1 MKSFL
6 SGDAY
11 IHFEATDIR
20 PDRKTLV
27 FVNSLGTDFRIWRK
41 VVELLSPTYNIVLH
55 DKRGHGLSTLGTAP
69 HKIETHAQDLAA
81 LLDML
86 QVRSAIAVGLSI
98 GGLIVQS
105 LFHLRPDLVS
115 KLVISNSAVKI
126 GTEQSW
132 GQRIATV
139 KSSGIDS
146 VADTVMKMWFSP
158 EFHEHAPEKLSLYR
172 TMLARTHAVG
182 YLACC
187 EALRDADFTSQA
199 AMIDVPTLFIGGE
212 NDGST
217 PPALV
222 EASSRLISGSH
233 FELITRAAHIPCVE
247 KPQEYAQLLRNFAEH
262 IMSES

>member
-6 SGDAY
+6 SGNAY
-11 IHFEATDIR
+11 IHFEATEIR
-20 PDRKTLV
+20 TDRKTLV
-27 FVNSLGTDFRIWRK
+27 FVNSLGTDFRIWQEVAAR
-41 VVELLSPTYNIVLH
+41 LSQTFNIVLH

-69 HKIETHAQDLAA
+69 HRIETHAQDVAA

-86 QVRSAIAVGLSI
+86 KVRSAIAVGLSI

-105 LFHLRPDLVS
+105 LYHLRPDLVS

-132 GQRIATV
+132 AQRITAV
-139 KSSGIDS
+139 QNSGIES
-146 VADTVMKMWFSP
+146 LADTVMKMWFSP
-158 EFHEHAPEKLSLYR
+158 EFHQRAPEKLSLYR
-172 TMLARTHAVG
+172 TMLARTYPAG

-199 AMIDVPTLFIGGE
+199 ANIDVPTLFVGGD

-222 EASSRLISGSH
+222 ESAARLVANSH
-233 FELITRAAHIPCVE
+233 FELIAGAAHIPCVE
-247 KPQEYAQLLRNFAEH
+247 KPKEYMQLLRIFAN
-262 IMSES
+262 

>member
-1 MKSFL
+1 MKSFP

-11 IHFEATDIR
+11 IHFEASEIR
-20 PDRKTLV
+20 PDRKTFV
-27 FVNSLGTDFRIWRK
+27 FVNSLGTDFRIWRDA
-41 VVELLSPTYNIVLH
+41 VEHLGSTYNIVLH

-86 QVRSAIAVGLSI
+86 KVKSAIAVGLSI

-105 LFHLRPDLVS
+105 LYHSRPELVS

-132 GQRIATV
+132 GQRISV
-139 KSSGIDS
+139 VQNGGIES
-146 VADTVMKMWFSP
+146 LADTVMKMWFSP
-158 EFHEHAPEKLSLYR
+158 KFHQLEPEKLSIYR
-172 TMLARTHAVG
+172 TMLARTHTAG

-187 EALRDADFTSQA
+187 EALRDADFTMQA
-199 AMIDVPTLFIGGE
+199 KNITVPALFIAGGQ
-212 NDGST
+212 DGST

-222 EASSRLISGSH
+222 ESSARLVFDSR
-233 FELITRAAHIPCVE
+233 FEIIDRAAHIPCVE
-247 KPQEYAQLLRNFAEH
+247 NPDRYVRLLRTFAE
-262 IMSES
+262 

>member
-6 SGDAY
+6 SGDAH
-11 IHFEATDIR
+11 IHFEATEIK

-27 FVNSLGTDFRIWRK
+27 FVNSLGTDFRIWQD
-41 VVELLSPTYNIVLH
+41 VVEHLSPTYNIVLH

-69 HKIETHAQDLAA
+69 HRIETHAQDLAA
-81 LLDML
+81 LMDILK
-86 QVRSAIAVGLSI
+86 VKSAIAVGLSI

-105 LFHLRPDLVS
+105 LYHLRPDLVS

-132 GQRIATV
+132 GQRITAV
-139 KSSGIDS
+139 QIGGIES
-146 VADTVMKMWFSP
+146 LADNIMKMWFSP
-158 EFHEHAPEKLSLYR
+158 DFHQRAPEKLSLYR
-172 TMLARTHAVG
+172 TMLARTYSAG

-187 EALRDADFTSQA
+187 EALRDADFTTEA
-199 AMIDVPTLFIGGE
+199 AKIDVPTLFIGGD

-222 EASSRLISGSH
+222 ESSSRLVPGSR
-233 FELITRAAHIPCVE
+233 FELIAGAAHIPCVE
-247 KPQEYAQLLRNFAEH
+247 KPKEYMQLLKSFEN
-262 IMSES
+262 

>member
-11 IHFEATDIR
+11 IHFEATEIK

-27 FVNSLGTDFRIWRK
+27 FVNSLGTDFRIWRD
-41 VVELLSPTYNIVLH
+41 VVEHLRANYNIVLH

-81 LLDML
+81 LLNML
-86 QVRSAIAVGLSI
+86 KVKSAIAIGLSI

-105 LFHLRPDLVS
+105 LYHLRPDLVS

-132 GQRIATV
+132 GQRMTAV
-139 KSSGIDS
+139 QNSGIEGL
-146 VADTVMKMWFSP
+146 ADTVMKLWFSP
-158 EFHEHAPEKLSLYR
+158 EFHHRAPEQLSLYR
-172 TMLARTHAVG
+172 TMLARTYHAS

-187 EALRDADFTSQA
+187 EALRDADFTSEA
-199 AMIDVPTLFIGGE
+199 ASINVPTLFIAGDH
-212 NDGST
+212 DGST
-217 PPALV
+217 PSALV
-222 EASSRLISGSH
+222 ESSARLVRNSR
-233 FELITRAAHIPCVE
+233 FEVIAGTGHIPCVE
-247 KPQEYAQLLRNFAEH
+247 NPLAYAKLLSDF
-262 IMSES
+262 IK

>member
-11 IHFEATDIR
+11 INFEATEIR

-27 FVNSLGTDFRIWRK
+27 FVNSLGTDFRIWGD
-41 VVELLSPTYNIVLH
+41 VAEDLSSTYNIVLH

-81 LLDML
+81 LFDML
-86 QVRSAIAVGLSI
+86 NVKSAIAVGLSI

-105 LFHLRPDLVS
+105 LYHLRPDLVS

-126 GTEQSW
+126 GTEESW
-132 GQRIATV
+132 GQRISAV
-139 KSSGIDS
+139 QNNGIES
-146 VADTVMKMWFSP
+146 LADTVMKMWFSP
-158 EFHEHAPEKLSLYR
+158 DFHQRAPDKLSLYR
-172 TMLARTHAVG
+172 TMLARTYPAG

-199 AMIDVPTLFIGGE
+199 ATIDVPTLFIAGD

-217 PPALV
+217 PPSLV
-222 EASSRLISGSH
+222 ESSAHLVSGGH
-233 FELITRAAHIPCVE
+233 FELIAGAAHIPCVE
-247 KPQEYAQLLRNFAEH
+247 KPKEYTQLLRSFAN
-262 IMSES
+262 

>member
-11 IHFEATDIR
+11 IHFQATEIR

-27 FVNSLGTDFRIWRK
+27 FVNSLGTDFRIWQDA
-41 VVELLSPTYNIVLH
+41 VEHLSPTYNIVLH

-69 HKIETHAQDLAA
+69 HKIATHAQDVAA

-86 QVRSAIAVGLSI
+86 KVKSTIAVGLSI

-105 LFHLRPDLVS
+105 LYHLRPDLVS
-115 KLVISNSAVKI
+115 KLIISNSAVKI

-132 GQRIATV
+132 GQRITAV
-139 KSSGIDS
+139 QNSGIDS
-146 VADTVMKMWFSP
+146 LTETVMKMWFSP
-158 EFHEHAPEKLSLYR
+158 EFHQRAPEKLSLYR
-172 TMLARTHAVG
+172 TMLARTYPAG

-199 AMIDVPTLFIGGE
+199 ANIDIPTLFIAGDQ
-212 NDGST
+212 DGST
-217 PPALV
+217 PSALV
-222 EASSRLISGSH
+222 RSSALLVPGSR
-233 FELITRAAHIPCVE
+233 FEVINGSAHLPCVDN
-247 KPQEYAQLLRNFAEH
+247 PNEYAHLLKTFAK
-262 IMSES
+262 

>member
-11 IHFEATDIR
+11 IHFEATEIR

-27 FVNSLGTDFRIWRK
+27 FVNSLGTDFRIWQD
-41 VVELLSPTYNIVLH
+41 VAAQLNSTFNIILH

-69 HKIETHAQDLAA
+69 HKIEAYAQDVAA
-81 LLDML
+81 LMDML
-86 QVRSAIAVGLSI
+86 EVKSAIAVGLSI

-105 LFHLRPDLVS
+105 LYHSRPDLVS

-132 GQRIATV
+132 GQRIAAV
-139 KSSGIDS
+139 QNGGIEGL
-146 VADTVMKMWFSP
+146 ADTVMKMWFSP
-158 EFHEHAPEKLSLYR
+158 EFHQRQPEKLSIYR
-172 TMLARTHAVG
+172 TMLARTHTAG

-199 AMIDVPTLFIGGE
+199 AAIDVPTLFVGGDH
-212 NDGST
+212 DGST
-217 PPALV
+217 PVALV
-222 EASSRLISGSH
+222 ESSSRLIPGSR
-233 FELITRAAHIPCVE
+233 FEVMTGAAHIPCVE
-247 KPQEYAQLLRNFAEH
+247 QPANFSQLLADFA
-262 IMSES
+262 

>member
-11 IHFEATDIR
+11 IHFEATEIKA
-20 PDRKTLV
+20 DRKTLV
-27 FVNSLGTDFRIWRK
+27 FVNSLGTDFRIWRD
-41 VVELLSPTYNIVLH
+41 VVEHLSPTYNIVLH

-69 HKIETHAQDLAA
+69 HKIETHALDLAA

-86 QVRSAIAVGLSI
+86 KVKSAIAVGLSI

-105 LFHLRPDLVS
+105 LYHLRPDLVS

-132 GQRIATV
+132 GQRIAAV
-139 KSSGIDS
+139 QNSGIES
-146 VADTVMKMWFSP
+146 LADTVMKMWFSP
-158 EFHEHAPEKLSLYR
+158 EFHQSAPDKLSLYR
-172 TMLARTHAVG
+172 TMLAQTYPAG

-187 EALRDADFTSQA
+187 EALRDADFTTRA
-199 AMIDVPTLFIGGE
+199 AKIDVPTLFIGGD

-222 EASSRLISGSH
+222 ETSARLVPGSR
-233 FELITRAAHIPCVE
+233 FELIAGAAHIPCVE
-247 KPQEYAQLLRNFAEH
+247 KPKEYMQLLRSFAN
-262 IMSES
+262 

>member
-1 MKSFL
+1 MKCFL

-11 IHFEATDIR
+11 IHYEATEIK

-27 FVNSLGTDFRIWRK
+27 FVNSLGTDFRIWRD
-41 VVELLSPTYNIVLH
+41 VVEHLSSAYNIVMH
-55 DKRGHGLSTLGTAP
+55 DKRGHGLSTLGIAP
-69 HKIETHAQDLAA
+69 HKVETHAQDVAA

-86 QVRSAIAVGLSI
+86 KVKSVIAVGLSI
-98 GGLIVQS
+98 GGLVVQS
-105 LFHLRPDLVS
+105 LYHLRPDLVS

-132 GQRIATV
+132 GQRIAAV
-139 KSSGIDS
+139 QNSGIES
-146 VADTVMKMWFSP
+146 LADTVMKMWFSP
-158 EFHEHAPEKLSLYR
+158 EFHQRAPETLSLYR
-172 TMLARTHAVG
+172 AMLARTYQAG

-199 AMIDVPTLFIGGE
+199 AQINVPTLFIGGG

-222 EASSRLISGSH
+222 ESSSH
-233 FELITRAAHIPCVE
+233 LVANSRFELIAGAAHIPCVE
-247 KPQEYAQLLRNFAEH
+247 KPKEFTQLLRNFAN
-262 IMSES
+262 

>member
-11 IHFEATDIR
+11 IHFEATEIR

-27 FVNSLGTDFRIWRK
+27 FVNSLGTDFRIWRD
-41 VVELLSPTYNIVLH
+41 VAAQLNPTFNIILH
-55 DKRGHGLSTLGTAP
+55 DKRGHGLSTLGAAP
-69 HKIETHAQDLAA
+69 HKIETHAKDVAA

-86 QVRSAIAVGLSI
+86 NVKSAIAVGLSI

-105 LFHLRPDLVS
+105 LYHLRPDLVS

-139 KSSGIDS
+139 QKDGIENL
-146 VADTVMKMWFSP
+146 ADTVMKMWFSP
-158 EFHEHAPEKLSLYR
+158 EFHQRAPDKLSLYR
-172 TMLARTHAVG
+172 TMLARTHPAG

-187 EALRDADFTSQA
+187 EALRDADFTTEA
-199 AMIDVPTLFIGGE
+199 AKIDVPTLFIGGD

-217 PPALV
+217 PSALV
-222 EASSRLISGSH
+222 ESSSRMIPASR
-233 FELITRAAHIPCVE
+233 FELIAGAAHIPCVE
-247 KPQEYAQLLRNFAEH
+247 KPKEYAQLLRSFAN
-262 IMSES
+262 